1 MGVLWRV
8 VSVGSELLSLCSQM
22 DTCLAILLNLLFTIL
37 RLCSYLDLVT
47 AILWDLAYLVL
58 AAMIS
63 GAVGAVFSVL
73 VTRQLLVYVPGPAR
87 AWWR

>member
-22 DTCLAILLNLLFTIL
+22 DTCLAILLNLLFTTL
-37 RLCSYLDLVT
+37 WSCFVLDFVT
-47 AILWDLAYLVL
+47 AILWESACLVL

-63 GAVGAVFSVL
+63 GAVGAVFRVL
-73 VTRQLLVYVPGPAR
+73 VTQRLLRLVPGPAW
-87 AWWR
+87 AC

>member
-1 MGVLWRV
+1 MGVFWRV
-8 VSVGSELLSLCSQM
+8 VSVSFELLSFSSQM
-22 DTCLAILLNLLFTIL
+22 NTRVAIILSLLSTTLWS
-37 RLCSYLDLVT
+37 CSFLDLAT

-73 VTRQLLVYVPGPAR
+73 VTQRLLGFVPGPAR
-87 AWWR
+87 LCG